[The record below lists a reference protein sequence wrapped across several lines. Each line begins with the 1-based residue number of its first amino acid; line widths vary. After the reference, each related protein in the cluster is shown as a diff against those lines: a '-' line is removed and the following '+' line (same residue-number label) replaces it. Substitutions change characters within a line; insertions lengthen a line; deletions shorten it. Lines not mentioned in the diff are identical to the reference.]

1 MQQQIERLEGDIAR
15 YMEEIQR
22 LTEENAKQTSELEDA
37 SALLKDRWGPGV
49 DGAMMDLKGNPIR

>member
-1 MQQQIERLEGDIAR
+1 MQQHIERLEGDIAR

-37 SALLKDRWGPGV
+37 SALLKDRWGGKGKL
-49 DGAMMDLKGNPIR
+49 GARLKG